1 MRVFLFFLIFTLLSG
16 NGGWVRKMAW
26 GAPSNSIG
34 ESRKRLQAIAAD
46 INKSQ
51 QEWQDK
57 DAREKALKRNVAAV
71 EKEIEHLV
79 ARIDDEE
86 QKVANLHQEIQS
98 REKDKMSLAAEL
110 DTLNGL
116 LRERL
121 KALYKEDETGFL
133 EIFFSSEGPDA
144 ALENIMYM
152 GRIAHHDQ
160 ELIARCRTTRRRVDD
175 GVRALVELEKRQL
188 GVLQD
193 LKQSREGLEEACTL
207 KNRLLA
213 KVGEDKKQ
221 VENRIAALKEQA
233 RSLDALLKRLEQE
246 ERNRLEKLRKQQ
258 QEEQARLEARRREER
273 RREAEKKSSR
283 GSSPERSR
291 GSSDIASA
299 RGDFSR
305 QRGQLPWPV
314 RGPVKVGYGPAR
326 HPDLNTLYESQ
337 GIEIEAAVGS
347 PISAVWDGIVV
358 FARPLHGYGNLLII
372 QHGDGFHTLY
382 AQAARLLRRVGDPV
396 RRGDVVARS
405 GFNGRTSVY
414 FAIRYRGG
422 PVNPLKWLSRR

>member
-16 NGGWVRKMAW
+16 NEGWVRKTAW

-34 ESRKRLQAIAAD
+34 ESRKRLQAIEAD
-46 INKSQ
+46 INRSQ
-51 QEWQDK
+51 KEWQDK
-57 DAREKALKRNVAAV
+57 DVREKALKRSVAAV
-71 EKEIEHLV
+71 EKEIEQLV
-79 ARIDDEE
+79 SRIGDEE
-86 QKVANLHQEIQS
+86 QKVANLQQEIQAK
-98 REKDKMSLAAEL
+98 EKNKLSLAAEL

-133 EIFFSSEGPDA
+133 EIFFSSDGPDA

-152 GRIAHHDQ
+152 SRIAHHDQ
-160 ELIARCRTTRRRVDD
+160 ELIARCLTTRRRMDD
-175 GVRALVELEKRQL
+175 GVRALMELEKRQR

-221 VENRIAALKEQA
+221 VENRIAGLKEQA
-233 RSLDALLKRLEQE
+233 RALDVLLKRQEQE
-246 ERNRLEKLRKQQ
+246 ERIRVEKLRKQ

-273 RREAEKKSSR
+273 RREAERKSSR
-283 GSSPERSR
+283 GSSPETVR

-305 QRGQLPWPV
+305 QRGRLPWPV
-314 RGPVKVGYGPAR
+314 RGPIKVGFGTAR
-326 HPDLNTLYESQ
+326 HPELNTLYESQ
-337 GIEIEAAVGS
+337 GIEIGAAVGS
-347 PISAVWDGIVV
+347 PIAAVWDGIVV
-358 FARPLHGYGNLLII
+358 FARPFHGYGNLLII
-372 QHGDGFHTLY
+372 KHGDGFHTLY
-382 AQAARLLRRVGDPV
+382 AQAARLLRREGDSV
-396 RRGDVVARS
+396 RRGDVIARS
-405 GFNGRTSVY
+405 GYSGRTSVY
-414 FAIRYRGG
+414 FEIRYRGG

>member
-1 MRVFLFFLIFTLLSG
+1 MRKT
-16 NGGWVRKMAW
+16 AW

-34 ESRKRLQAIAAD
+34 ESRKRLQAIEAD
-46 INKSQ
+46 INRSQ
-51 QEWQDK
+51 KEWQDK
-57 DAREKALKRNVAAV
+57 DVREKALKRSVAAV
-71 EKEIEHLV
+71 EKEIEQLV
-79 ARIDDEE
+79 SRIGDEE
-86 QKVANLHQEIQS
+86 QKVANLQQEIQAK
-98 REKDKMSLAAEL
+98 EKNKLSLAAEL

-133 EIFFSSEGPDA
+133 EVFFSSEGPDA

-152 GRIAHHDQ
+152 SRIAHHDQ
-160 ELIARCRTTRRRVDD
+160 ELIARCLTTRRRVDD
-175 GVRALVELEKRQL
+175 GVRALVELEKRQR

-221 VENRIAALKEQA
+221 VENRIAGLKEQA
-233 RSLDALLKRLEQE
+233 RALDVLLKRQEQE
-246 ERNRLEKLRKQQ
+246 ERIRVEKLRKQ

-273 RREAEKKSSR
+273 RREAERKSSR
-283 GSSPERSR
+283 GSSPETVR

-305 QRGQLPWPV
+305 QRGRLPWPV
-314 RGPVKVGYGPAR
+314 RGPIKVGFGTAR
-326 HPDLNTLYESQ
+326 HPELNTLYESQ
-337 GIEIEAAVGS
+337 GIEIGAAVGS
-347 PISAVWDGIVV
+347 PIAAVWDGIVV
-358 FARPLHGYGNLLII
+358 FARPFHGYGNLLII
-372 QHGDGFHTLY
+372 KHGDGFHTLY
-382 AQAARLLRRVGDPV
+382 AQAARLLRREGDSV
-396 RRGDVVARS
+396 RRGDVIARS
-405 GFNGRTSVY
+405 GYSGRTGVY
-414 FAIRYRGG
+414 FEIRYRGG

>member
-1 MRVFLFFLIFTLLSG
+1 M
-16 NGGWVRKMAW
+16 RKMAW
-26 GAPSNSIG
+26 GAPSSSIG
-34 ESRKRLQAIAAD
+34 ESRKRLQAIEAD
-46 INKSQ
+46 INRSQ

-57 DAREKALKRNVAAV
+57 DAREKALKRSVAAV

-133 EIFFSSEGPDA
+133 EIFFSSDGPDA

-152 GRIAHHDQ
+152 SRIAHHDQ
-160 ELIARCRTTRRRVDD
+160 ELIARCLTTRRRVDD
-175 GVRALVELEKRQL
+175 GVRALVELEKRQR
-188 GVLQD
+188 GVLQE
-193 LKQSREGLEEACTL
+193 LKQSRESLEEACTL

-221 VENRIAALKEQA
+221 VENRIAGLKEQA
-233 RSLDALLKRLEQE
+233 RALDVLLKRLEQV
-246 ERNRLEKLRKQQ
+246 ERIRVEKLRKQQ

-273 RREAEKKSSR
+273 RREAVRKAAR
-283 GSSPERSR
+283 GSRPERSR

-326 HPDLNTLYESQ
+326 HPDLNTLYDSQ
-337 GIEIEAAVGS
+337 GIEIGAAVGS

-358 FARPLHGYGNLLII
+358 FASPFYGYGNLLII

-382 AQAARLLRRVGDPV
+382 AQAARLLRRVGEPV
-396 RRGDVVARS
+396 RRGDVIARS
-405 GFNGRTSVY
+405 GYNGRTSVY

>member
-16 NGGWVRKMAW
+16 NDGWVCKMAW
-26 GAPSNSIG
+26 GAPSSSIG
-34 ESRKRLQAIAAD
+34 ESRKRLQAIEAD
-46 INKSQ
+46 INRSQ
-51 QEWQDK
+51 KEWQDK
-57 DAREKALKRNVAAV
+57 DVREKALKRSVAAV

-133 EIFFSSEGPDA
+133 EIFFSSDGPDA

-152 GRIAHHDQ
+152 SRIAHHDQ

-175 GVRALVELEKRQL
+175 GVRALVELEKRQR

-221 VENRIAALKEQA
+221 VENRIAGLKEQA
-233 RSLDALLKRLEQE
+233 RALDVLLKRLEQE
-246 ERNRLEKLRKQQ
+246 ERIRVEKLRKQ
-258 QEEQARLEARRREER
+258 QEEQARLEARRREEQ
-273 RREAEKKSSR
+273 RREAERKSSR
-283 GSSPERSR
+283 GSRPERSR

-326 HPDLNTLYESQ
+326 HPDLNTLYDSQ
-337 GIEIEAAVGS
+337 GIEIGAAVGS
-347 PISAVWDGIVV
+347 PISAVWDGVVV
-358 FARPLHGYGNLLII
+358 FASPFHGYGNLLII

-382 AQAARLLRRVGDPV
+382 AQAARLLRRVGDQV
-396 RRGDVVARS
+396 RRGDVIARS
-405 GFNGRTSVY
+405 GYNGRTSVY
-414 FAIRYRGG
+414 FAIRYRSG